1 MPVKLEPT
9 TPLSRDKHGDHWAT
23 ALHKNTGDV
32 FKSLKNEKKS
42 WNSIFWSLYNPD
54 IVGEK
59 LIWLFL
65 LYLYI
70 NYDLHLI
77 YFTFWHCLEP

>member
-1 MPVKLEPT
+1 M
-9 TPLSRDKHGDHWAT
+9 
-23 ALHKNTGDV
+23 
-32 FKSLKNEKKS
+32 KKS
-42 WNSIFWSLYNPD
+42 PGILFSDLCTNPD

-70 NYDLHLI
+70 NDDLHLI
-77 YFTFWHCLEP
+77 YFTFWHSLEPTFFLTIYFGNLTSFAILINM